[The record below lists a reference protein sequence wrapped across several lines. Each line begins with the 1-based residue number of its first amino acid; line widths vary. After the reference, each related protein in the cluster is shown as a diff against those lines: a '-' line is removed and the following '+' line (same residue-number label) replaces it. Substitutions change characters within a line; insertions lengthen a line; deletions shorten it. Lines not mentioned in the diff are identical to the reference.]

1 MTIQTF
7 LNIARISIYLIENTI
22 TLHLIALWYGIQ
34 TANDISMY
42 ILQKTN
48 LASKKRQNIRLKKV
62 TSQLICVRFHW
73 SNCDWLNAT

>member
-48 LASKKRQNIRLKKV
+48 LA
-62 TSQLICVRFHW
+62 
-73 SNCDWLNAT
+73 